1 MVVWCLV
8 SGRQCWIWWR
18 LSCGDGR
25 WVIVVFDGSMKRA
38 DRTNAIVSIKV
49 AGVGYIRFLIVLT
62 LDSI

>member
-1 MVVWCLV
+1 MLDLV
-8 SGRQCWIWWR
+8 EIELRRRKVGYTR
-18 LSCGDGR
+18 L
-25 WVIVVFDGSMKRA
+25 DGSMKRA